1 MKTAKHKYAPAE
13 YHIIAIA
20 IIAAMIVLTIFVA
33 PYEHDVTGFLLFPAL
48 FIGVLLRA
56 VWDWL
61 YVVYTVISQTVKYI
75 FTILNRKA
83 VKHVG

>member
-1 MKTAKHKYAPAE
+1 MKTVKHHYAPAE

-20 IIAAMIVLTIFVA
+20 IIAAMVVLIAFVA

-75 FTILNRKA
+75 FTILNIKA
-83 VKHVG
+83 GKHVG

>member
-1 MKTAKHKYAPAE
+1 MKTVKHHYAPAE

-20 IIAAMIVLTIFVA
+20 IIAAMVVLITFVA

-61 YVVYTVISQTVKYI
+61 YIAFTVVSHTVKYI
-75 FTILNRKA
+75 FTIFNRKV